1 MTQPASGTGDGQVRS
16 LLAVIDMQRVFGEP
30 DSDWFAPRFAE
41 ILGPVRQLTEAFA
54 PRVIFTRFIAPQ
66 QPAGAWRQYYEQW
79 PFALQPPGARI
90 YELVDEFA
98 DQPGPTLDATTF
110 SKWGPELA
118 SLLGGGHSAGG
129 DSAGGDNAGGDS
141 AGGDSAGGDSA
152 GGDSASGDSASGDS
166 GSPGEL
172 VLAGVSTD
180 CCVLSTAVAAADAGV
195 AVRVVANACAG
206 ATDESHEQALEILRL
221 YAPLIEV
228 VSLAEILDEVSESG
242 GDGGIRAE

>member
-1 MTQPASGTGDGQVRS
+1 MTQPAPGTGDGQARP

-66 QPAGAWRQYYEQW
+66 KPAGAWRQYYEQW

-129 DSAGGDNAGGDS
+129 NSGGGDSGGGDS
-141 AGGDSAGGDSA
+141 AGA
-152 GGDSASGDSASGDS
+152 DS

-242 GDGGIRAE
+242 ADGAIRAG